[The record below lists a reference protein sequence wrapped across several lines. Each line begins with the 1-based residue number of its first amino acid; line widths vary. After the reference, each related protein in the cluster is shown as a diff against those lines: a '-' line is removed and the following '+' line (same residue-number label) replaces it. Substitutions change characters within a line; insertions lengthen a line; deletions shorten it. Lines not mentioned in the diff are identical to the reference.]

1 MIRVYFHVP
10 VVCINVVTR
19 NKYAVEIISTSDL
32 HHAHFIYS
40 IIFVKKTDHG
50 NE

>member
-1 MIRVYFHVP
+1 MIRVYFHAP
-10 VVCINVVTR
+10 VACLNVVTR
-19 NKYAVEIISTSDL
+19 NLYAVEIISTSDF
-32 HHAHFIYS
+32 HHAHFINS